1 MGEGERVKY
10 WGSRRGQGSRGLGG
24 SALELLE
31 ARLTHTHWFLGG
43 RRQGVLGRALGAED
57 VAAVPAV
64 VLGGD
69 RESRRGRL
77 EEPEA
82 TLFRLR

>member
-1 MGEGERVKY
+1 MGEGERVEY
-10 WGSRRGQGSRGLGG
+10 WGYGRGQGSRVLGG

-69 RESRRGRL
+69 REGGRGRL
-77 EEPEA
+77 EEQEA
-82 TLFRLR
+82 TLFHRR